1 MARTRIKV
9 INVDGKQ
16 VVMSTCIGG
25 LFRDNIKGTKVLS
38 SDNIHGRSK
47 SRREALQRKGEQIKA
62 AREKKQRYNAFSVA
76 YAEKKWAE
84 KFANI

>member
-1 MARTRIKV
+1 MERKRIKV
-9 INVDGKQ
+9 INVGGKQ
-16 VVMSTCIGG
+16 AIIETCVGG
-25 LFRDNIKGTKVLS
+25 LFRDNTKGIRVCS

-62 AREKKQRYNAFSVA
+62 DRERKQRYNAFSIA

>member
-9 INVDGKQ
+9 INVDGRQ
-16 VVMSTCIGG
+16 AIIETCVGG
-25 LFRDNIKGTKVLS
+25 LFRDNTKGIRVCS
-38 SDNIHGRSK
+38 SANINGRSK

-62 AREKKQRYNAFSVA
+62 DRERKQRYNAFSAA